1 MVKYLVAWYP
11 FRAES
16 TPVLT
21 FAMGNV
27 PLDQI
32 SLISMVVQT
41 FLFGIF
47 TAMFGE
53 ALRPILSRNV
63 IEKKSV
69 SLVLP
74 TVSVIWL
81 FALAHWIIDIIRLQ
95 LAFLGPH
102 PDPVA
107 FLSDLSTATE
117 VSKIGMNVTVT
128 LVADCFM
135 VGGRNLWSSKPTEP
149 LLQIYRCWVVAHKSF
164 LVIIVP
170 TALWL
175 AAGVS
180 GSVATRLLFQLHTDR
195 EGFHDNLSPWFTTFF
210 TSTLAANAFCTL
222 YIAYRVLRSQL
233 AVRGSQRLQSPVFC
247 VVIIF
252 LESAALYSI
261 ALVALL
267 ITFQADTNGQFVIV
281 DSICALIGITFS
293 MIILPTLSRSQSQVS
308 GSRST
313 RPVPRM
319 PAEGVTVSRL
329 VEVVSDDYEMNSLP
343 SCKHV
348 GVA

>member
-1 MVKYLVAWYP
+1 
-11 FRAES
+11 
-16 TPVLT
+16 
-21 FAMGNV
+21 MGNV

-32 SLISMVVQT
+32 TLISMVVQT

-63 IEKKSV
+63 VEKRNV

-81 FALAHWIIDIIRLQ
+81 FALAHWIIDIVRLQ
-95 LAFLGPH
+95 LAFLGPR
-102 PDPVA
+102 PDPIA

-128 LVADCFM
+128 LLADCFM
-135 VGGRNLWSSKPTEP
+135 
-149 LLQIYRCWVVAHKSF
+149 IYRCWVVAHKSF
-164 LVIIVP
+164 PVIIVP

-195 EGFHDNLSPWFTTFF
+195 QGFLNNLSPWFTTFF
-210 TSTLAANAFCTL
+210 SATLAANAFCTL
-222 YIAYRVLRSQL
+222 YIAYCVFRSQL
-233 AVRGSQRLQSPVFC
+233 AVRGSQKLSSPVLS

-267 ITFQADTNGQFVIV
+267 ITFQLDTNGQFVIV

-293 MIILPTLSRSQSQVS
+293 MIILPTLSRSQSQAS

-313 RPVPRM
+313 RPVPRV
-319 PAEGVTVSRL
+319 AVEGVSVSRL